1 MGLAKLRFLGT
12 LIRAV
17 LWSGGDG
24 SPAGKVVRE
33 TGGEVRRLGRSAQT
47 ALAFCYKA
55 ERKKMT
61 GTWDQ
66 GISLSPSLV
75 PPFLLP
81 RLLLSLH
88 DIEAQ

>member
-1 MGLAKLRFLGT
+1 M
-12 LIRAV
+12 
-17 LWSGGDG
+17 
-24 SPAGKVVRE
+24 
-33 TGGEVRRLGRSAQT
+33 RRLGRSAQT

-88 DIEAQ
+88 DIEALFTSFTILMCSLLAL